1 MLIKKYVNMK
11 LNKYQEYISEK
22 VIYDLILE
30 SKVVFSKKFINLL
43 SMMDS
48 NKLAKEL
55 LNLYSKDINV
65 TQNYIDITDEKDAVS
80 FTPDR
85 KVQELTK
92 DIPEIYTVVESGKY
106 LTHGDANL
114 PVFKRLGYEREGR
127 ENWAPDI
134 GTVGVILSE
143 TLSKSTR
150 NPGRIYVLFQEY
162 NTENPRLAVL
172 NKEAL
177 QLGGDVDEFR
187 AIWTTARNPIKIG
200 RLVRA
205 ILTVAKI
212 PFTAKDI
219 EDFTNQYKSTYDIS
233 KDAFKKFDIV
243 SGSDIAYWYSA
254 DHYVPGGGTLNN
266 SCMAHSDS
274 NYFDIYSRNKQ
285 VKLVILYGDN
295 GTLTPEGDF
304 KSNKIKGRALLWELT
319 MDGSPVTFMDRIYTV
334 NDSDTDLFKEFA
346 QQNGWWYKSRQSM
359 EQDEDFTDGKT
370 TKRALLVADLDKTD
384 FDKYPY
390 TDTLS
395 FINTNDD
402 TASNRAEDYN
412 RVLRDTSGGWE
423 DEDGN
428 SYGDDYYDD
437 DDY

>member
-1 MLIKKYVNMK
+1 MK

-30 SKVVFSKKFINLL
+30 SKVVFSKKFINIL
-43 SMMDS
+43 SMMNS

-55 LNLYSKDINV
+55 LKLYSKDIDV
-65 TQNYIDITDEKDAVS
+65 QQNYIDITDEKDSVS

-92 DIPEIYTVVESGKY
+92 DIPEIYTVIESGKY

-127 ENWAPDI
+127 ENWAPNT
-134 GTVGVILSE
+134 GTVGTILSE

-150 NPGRIYVLFQEY
+150 NPGRIYVMFQEY
-162 NTENPRLAVL
+162 NVENPRIAVL

-187 AIWTTARNPIKIG
+187 AVWNTARNPIKIG

-205 ILTVAKI
+205 MLTAAKI
-212 PFTAKDI
+212 TFTAKDI

-233 KDAFKKFDIV
+233 KDAFKKFNLV
-243 SGSDIAYWYSA
+243 TGNDIAYWYSA
-254 DHYVPGGGTLNN
+254 SHYVDGGGTLNN
-266 SCMAHSDS
+266 SCMAHCDSD
-274 NYFDIYSRNKQ
+274 YFQIYTKNKQ
-285 VKLVILYGDN
+285 VKLVILYADN
-295 GTLTPEGDF
+295 GTLSPEGEF
-304 KSNKIKGRALLWELT
+304 KSDKIKGRALLWELT

-370 TKRALLVADLDKTD
+370 TKTALLIAELDKTD
-384 FDKYPY
+384 FGKYPY

-395 FINTNDD
+395 FINTNDN
-402 TASNRAEDYN
+402 TASNREENYN
-412 RVLRDTSGGWE
+412 RILRDTGGGWE

-428 SYGDDYYDD
+428 SHGEDDEYYDED